1 MRLGRSRTHTRTHT
15 QTVDCV
21 QFGGPAPPVDSFFGF
36 AHAFAKARQLAQ
48 ARPFL
53 STVRSTARAFLF
65 KMSSWVG
72 PGNVTVFDAVYRPS
86 ISSSPRRKPVSS
98 IFQDRRLHM
107 DLLDRAPQ
115 GHPGKGSP
123 VNSIFQVLNI
133 VRSRNIKSK
142 THTQH
147 THTHIHTYTHT
158 HTHIHTHTHTYTHK
172 HTRTVP
178 HTHIHIRTHAHT
190 QNTTLCM
197 LSHTFKSKTHT
208 HTHAHTHTHTHTHKG
223 TGCPYPS

>member
-133 VRSRNIKSK
+133 VRSRNFKSK

-158 HTHIHTHTHTYTHK
+158 QTGDRRYW
-172 HTRTVP
+172 RRFSARV
-178 HTHIHIRTHAHT
+178 IRKGRKRPLA
-190 QNTTLCM
+190 QNCRNGR
-197 LSHTFKSKTHT
+197 SR
-208 HTHAHTHTHTHTHKG
+208 
-223 TGCPYPS
+223 GCSCRAGRRRQRRGR